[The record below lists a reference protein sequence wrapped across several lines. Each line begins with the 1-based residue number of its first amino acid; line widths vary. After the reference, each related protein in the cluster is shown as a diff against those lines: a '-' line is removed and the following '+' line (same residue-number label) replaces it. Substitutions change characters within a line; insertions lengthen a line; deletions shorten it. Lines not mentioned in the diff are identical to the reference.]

1 MSFAKSNQFD
11 HFSAIWALKNE
22 KNDKISA
29 HFKQIRSRSGFH
41 LPTYGIIL
49 ATHLGKIEKNISFKM
64 SFDSL
69 YHSSKKIWDNTE
81 ETL

>member
-1 MSFAKSNQFD
+1 MSFAKFNQFD
-11 HFSAIWALKNE
+11 QFSAICAFKNE